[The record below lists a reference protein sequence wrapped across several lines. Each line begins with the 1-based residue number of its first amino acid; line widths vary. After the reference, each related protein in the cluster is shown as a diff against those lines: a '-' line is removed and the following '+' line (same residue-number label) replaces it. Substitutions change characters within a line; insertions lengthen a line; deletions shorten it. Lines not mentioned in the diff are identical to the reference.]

1 MLLFKFLFLLLHSVN
16 LNTMKNNLSKIGL
29 ENRVLTPAL
38 FQSNFNSM
46 RERVKIHI
54 SLKYRYAINGNKVTA
69 QNVDDYLQNG
79 LERIMNG
86 FDFSTCLW
94 NNESITIFGFQKLW
108 FFLAQQSMYAD
119 NVRSSTTKKGIKT
132 KIVIGNIVSQMDG
145 KEVIS
150 DIVESK
156 LIQLDSINT
165 KSQSKMNVRS
175 LVRKAIE
182 MAETK
187 SDKKFYERVL
197 AHLIIENSIR
207 KANKVSKAISL
218 NEVIDCF
225 ENQFSSAD
233 SYFMW
238 RKRMETDSRLK
249 KLRMVA

>member
-1 MLLFKFLFLLLHSVN
+1 
-16 LNTMKNNLSKIGL
+16 MKNNLSKIGL

-238 RKRMETDSRLK
+238 RKRMESDIRLK

>member
-1 MLLFKFLFLLLHSVN
+1 
-16 LNTMKNNLSKIGL
+16 
-29 ENRVLTPAL
+29 
-38 FQSNFNSM
+38 
-46 RERVKIHI
+46 
-54 SLKYRYAINGNKVTA
+54 
-69 QNVDDYLQNG
+69 
-79 LERIMNG
+79 
-86 FDFSTCLW
+86 
-94 NNESITIFGFQKLW
+94 
-108 FFLAQQSMYAD
+108 MYAD
-119 NVRSSTTKKGIKT
+119 NVKSTTTKKGIKT

-156 LIQLDSINT
+156 LIQLDSTNT
-165 KSQSKMNVRS
+165 KSQSKMNVRNI
-175 LVRKAIE
+175 VRKAIE
-182 MAETK
+182 NA
-187 SDKKFYERVL
+187 DNDRDRLFYERVL

>member
-1 MLLFKFLFLLLHSVN
+1 
-16 LNTMKNNLSKIGL
+16 MKNNLSKIGF

-38 FQSNFNSM
+38 FQSNFSSM

-54 SLKYRYAINGNKVTA
+54 SLKYRYSINGNKVTS

-79 LERIMNG
+79 LEKIMNG

-108 FFLAQQSMYAD
+108 FFLAQQSMYVD
-119 NVRSSTTKKGIKT
+119 NVKSCTTKKGIKT

-156 LIQLDSINT
+156 LIQLDSTNT
-165 KSQSKMNVRS
+165 KEKIKMNVRS

-197 AHLIIENSIR
+197 AHLLIQSSIR
-207 KANKVSKAISL
+207 RADNVGKAISL
-218 NEVIDCF
+218 KEVIDCF
-225 ENQFSSAD
+225 DNQFQNKDA
-233 SYFMW
+233 YIMF
-238 RKRMETDSRLK
+238 RTRMETDARLK
-249 KLRMVA
+249 RLRMLAA

>member
-1 MLLFKFLFLLLHSVN
+1 
-16 LNTMKNNLSKIGL
+16 MKNNLSKIGL

-38 FQSNFNSM
+38 FNSVFSSM
-46 RERVKIHI
+46 RERVKIHL
-54 SLKYRYAINGNKVTA
+54 SMKYRYSINGNKVTG

-86 FDFSTCLW
+86 FDFTTCLW

-108 FFLAQQSMYAD
+108 FYLAQQSMYAD
-119 NVRSSTTKKGIKT
+119 NVKSSTTKKGVQT

-150 DIVESK
+150 DIVENK
-156 LIQLDSINT
+156 LIHLDSSNT
-165 KSQSKMNVRS
+165 KEKPKMNVRS

-197 AHLIIENSIR
+197 AHLLIQSSIR
-207 KANKVSKAISL
+207 KADKVGKAIHL
-218 NEVIDCF
+218 KDVIDCF
-225 ENQFSSAD
+225 ENHFQNVD
-233 SYFMW
+233 SYIMF
-238 RKRMETDSRLK
+238 RTRMESDVRLK
-249 KLRMVA
+249 RLRMLAA

>member
-1 MLLFKFLFLLLHSVN
+1 
-16 LNTMKNNLSKIGL
+16 MKNNLSKIGL

>member
-1 MLLFKFLFLLLHSVN
+1 MLLFKFLFLLLHSLN

-38 FQSNFNSM
+38 FQSNFSSM
-46 RERVKIHI
+46 RERVKVHI
-54 SLKYRYAINGNKVTA
+54 SLKYRYSINGNKVTS

-156 LIQLDSINT
+156 LIQLDSTNT

-175 LVRKAIE
+175 LVRKAIQ

-197 AHLIIENSIR
+197 AHLLIQSSIR
-207 KANKVSKAISL
+207 RADNVGKAISL
-218 NEVIDCF
+218 KEVIDCF
-225 ENQFSSAD
+225 DNQFQNKDA
-233 SYFMW
+233 YIMF
-238 RKRMETDSRLK
+238 RTRMETDARLK
-249 KLRMVA
+249 RLRMIA